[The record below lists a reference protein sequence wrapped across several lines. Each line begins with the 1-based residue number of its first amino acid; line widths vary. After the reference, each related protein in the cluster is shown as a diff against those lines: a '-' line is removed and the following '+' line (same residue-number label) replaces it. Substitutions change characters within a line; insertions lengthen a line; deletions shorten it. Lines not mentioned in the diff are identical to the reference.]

1 MDCILPAS
9 IECMIFVLGDGKTYP
24 VENNN
29 AKQSKVKRN
38 SIIAIAAAITV
49 ILCFLICIGLYYRYY
64 KKNKR
69 LQMKFDT
76 EYELAAKR

>member
-1 MDCILPAS
+1 MYIY
-9 IECMIFVLGDGKTYP
+9 MVFLGDGEKTYP
-24 VENNN
+24 VENNS
-29 AKQSKVKRN
+29 AKRSKVKRN
-38 SIIAIAAAITV
+38 SIIAIAAAVTV